1 MKNTVITANVTSTFN
16 WRQCPLLAEIYKPV
30 VNVPMYAGMNSN
42 CRLQNRLTKKTL

>member
-1 MKNTVITANVTSTFN
+1 MKNTVITENVTSTFN

-30 VNVPMYAGMNSN
+30 VNLPTCAGMNSN